1 MEVDTKEFVL
11 TGRPEHGGFNLTFLR
26 VTPKLPAGNDASPPS
41 GQGIRRLSLF
51 LLHCVNSHKET
62 WVPAL
67 QHLFELQSKAPNNRF
82 TIVEAWSM
90 DAPSHGH
97 SAVLNESKLYKYPD
111 GIDGSQWVGSIKL
124 FLDSG
129 LISGDSVVGIG
140 HSAGACVIV
149 QTTAVYPQDRP
160 PYSSIIL
167 VEPPM
172 MTREI
177 YAMAVEEGTALL
189 RAIEIART
197 RKDIWAS
204 REKAR
209 AWFAKRLPW
218 NRWDPRV
225 FDLHIQHALCEL
237 PTMTYPGE
245 EGVTLCVTRAQEVGG
260 YSHYDDCFD
269 ALEIMKTLCSR
280 MPVHTVFG
288 EIIDLVP
295 AITQE
300 ANVDES
306 EGRRMKSI
314 VRVAGAGHMVVQE
327 DPRGTALAIWGIL
340 HEDYAEP
347 VRLAARL

>member
-26 VTPKLPAGNDASPPS
+26 VTPKLPAGSDVTPPS

-51 LLHCVNSHKET
+51 LLHCVNSRTSIHHVCEPVSTMDPDKET

-82 TIVEAWSM
+82 TVVEAWSM

-111 GIDGSQWVGSIKL
+111 GIGQCSSHPMQTIQSYSLQPRQWRWLSVGRKHQTL
-124 FLDSG
+124 PG
-129 LISGDSVVGIG
+129 LGPHLGRLRRRDRPLRRSLRDVRLIPVPTPP
-140 HSAGACVIV
+140 HSHPAPSV

-177 YAMAVEEGTALL
+177 YAMAVEEGTVLL

-204 REKAR
+204 REEAR

-225 FDLHIQHALCEL
+225 FDLHIVRVSPSSRSCAV
-237 PTMTYPGE
+237 P
-245 EGVTLCVTRAQEVGG
+245 VA
-260 YSHYDDCFD
+260 DC
-269 ALEIMKTLCSR
+269 
-280 MPVHTVFG
+280 
-288 EIIDLVP
+288 IDLF
-295 AITQE
+295 
-300 ANVDES
+300 
-306 EGRRMKSI
+306 G
-314 VRVAGAGHMVVQE
+314 
-327 DPRGTALAIWGIL
+327 
-340 HEDYAEP
+340 
-347 VRLAARL
+347 